1 MLSLSLSPCIYIYIY
16 VCVCERCSVESA
28 PRREN
33 ERGEIDMKRWCV
45 CVCVLVRR
53 FTKAEADFNGDE
65 AAYNDYLETYET
77 IAYNL
82 INKIDVEEMEEKL
95 REYEVAREEE
105 RVAAT
110 TMRANGG
117 DDHDG
122 GGQDGETRIEL
133 AGGYDE
139 RIVKDKAMVMLLGAL
154 R

>member
-1 MLSLSLSPCIYIYIY
+1 MLSLSLSPCIYIY
-16 VCVCERCSVESA
+16 VCVRDAVLRVRHAERM
-28 PRREN
+28 RE
-33 ERGEIDMKRWCV
+33 GEIDMKRWCV